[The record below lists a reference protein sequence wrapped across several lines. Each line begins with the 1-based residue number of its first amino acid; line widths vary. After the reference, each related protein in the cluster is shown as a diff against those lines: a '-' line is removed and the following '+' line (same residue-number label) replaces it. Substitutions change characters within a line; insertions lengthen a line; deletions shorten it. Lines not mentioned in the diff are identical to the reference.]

1 MNDTTQPQEKTLLQ
15 KVASP
20 QQAPPATLIL
30 ESQPQATPAPELDL
44 RPAESTS
51 MHDEDAIP
59 DALPQ
64 PDSPSV
70 VVDISDDTTPPEQ
83 LWPDNQ
89 LGLTQYANDPLGLN
103 QASPDMHPAEV
114 SPAPI
119 VRAAEAAAASTPM
132 KPADVPMSL
141 VDDMKAMH
149 ISTPQPKPKPSPK
162 RTIDEPL
169 KFTHITSDA
178 VKVWTTLLRRQTN
191 QHAKSDAPTPAAAPV
206 APAATP
212 PTATP
217 APPKAVEAAAPAADD
232 VEMKD
237 GEILVQVDAGDD
249 KKDTRAAYMRYYRSV
264 RSPKVP
270 AAVAVKFRQACQ
282 DKTGKLAAE
291 LFAAYMESGENWLS
305 SSIVM
310 EESQAHNE
318 TEGGRWGW
326 MTKEET
332 QFILN

>member
-1 MNDTTQPQEKTLLQ
+1 MKMDDMELKARLALLEATPAFKEFEQGFGPVDLAADPLKTLL
-15 KVASP
+15 
-20 QQAPPATLIL
+20 LF
-30 ESQPQATPAPELDL
+30 
-44 RPAESTS
+44 
-51 MHDEDAIP
+51 DA
-59 DALPQ
+59 
-64 PDSPSV
+64 
-70 VVDISDDTTPPEQ
+70 
-83 LWPDNQ
+83 W
-89 LGLTQYANDPLGLN
+89 
-103 QASPDMHPAEV
+103 
-114 SPAPI
+114 
-119 VRAAEAAAASTPM
+119 
-132 KPADVPMSL
+132 
-141 VDDMKAMH
+141 
-149 ISTPQPKPKPSPK
+149 
-162 RTIDEPL
+162 
-169 KFTHITSDA
+169 
-178 VKVWTTLLRRQTN
+178 TN

-249 KKDTRAAYMRYYRSV
+249 KKATRAAYTRYYRSV
-264 RSPKVP
+264 RPPKVP

-332 QFILN
+332 QLIHFKLNLFHLHHVFLLV